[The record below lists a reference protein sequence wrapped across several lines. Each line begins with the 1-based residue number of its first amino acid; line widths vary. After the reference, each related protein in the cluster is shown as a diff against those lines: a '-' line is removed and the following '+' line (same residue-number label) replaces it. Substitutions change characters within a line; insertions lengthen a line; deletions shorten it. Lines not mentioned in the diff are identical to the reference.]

1 MYVNYFIIV
10 LKFGI
15 KFVCVCI
22 IVDNGVLVDKYVIE
36 ENFLYSFLMGII
48 KIVCDFMLFFLINMY
63 MYINFIFVCIY
74 YF

>member
-48 KIVCDFMLFFLINMY
+48 KIVSDFMLFFFINMY
-63 MYINFIFVCIY
+63 IYFNFVCIY

>member
-36 ENFLYSFLMGII
+36 ENFLYSFFDGDNKDWLWFYVIFFC
-48 KIVCDFMLFFLINMY
+48 KYVYLF
-63 MYINFIFVCIY
+63 
-74 YF
+74 

>member
-36 ENFLYSFLMGII
+36 ENFLYSFDGDNKDCLWFYVIFFY
-48 KIVCDFMLFFLINMY
+48 KYVYLF
-63 MYINFIFVCIY
+63 
-74 YF
+74 

>member
-15 KFVCVCI
+15 KFVCV
-22 IVDNGVLVDKYVIE
+22 VDNGVLVDKYVIE

-48 KIVCDFMLFFLINMY
+48 KIVSDFMLFFFINMY
-63 MYINFIFVCIY
+63 IYFNFVCIY